1 MGWNKDFIL
10 LPYGNLWKTCRRLF
24 HQEFPLSNSSR
35 HESQELRVNHALLRS
50 LLLDPEKYR
59 DHFRYMTGALII
71 LLTYGLDVQGPD
83 DPVIMSAE
91 RASDVATHALNPGTY
106 MVDALPIL
114 EYVPA
119 WFPGAGFK
127 RKAREWNRLY
137 IEMNVLPFEIVK
149 KQMEDGTAP
158 PSFVSNKLTKLHEDP
173 HGCGYTEQELM
184 HTAGTMYETGTDTTY
199 TALLSFV
206 LAMTLFP
213 EAQHKAQDEID
224 RVVGQGRLPEFRD
237 RQSLVYVEAVLL
249 EVQRWQPIAPA
260 GVPHYIHVEDEYRG
274 YRIPKNTTVIEN
286 IWAILHDEKMYPD
299 PYAFKPERWIKDG
312 KINPAIRDIT
322 SGFGF
327 GRRICPGRY
336 LAMFTMYITAAS
348 ILAAF
353 EISKAVDENGEVIE
367 PKVEFISNIQNRPV
381 PFKCSIKP
389 RSMIHEKLVTE
400 AYDHEFH

>member
-1 MGWNKDFIL
+1 
-10 LPYGNLWKTCRRLF
+10 
-24 HQEFPLSNSSR
+24 
-35 HESQELRVNHALLRS
+35 
-50 LLLDPEKYR
+50 
-59 DHFRYMTGALII
+59 
-71 LLTYGLDVQGPD
+71 
-83 DPVIMSAE
+83 MSAE

-106 MVDALPIL
+106 MVDTLPIL
-114 EYVPA
+114 EHLPA

-137 IEMNVLPFEIVK
+137 IEMNHSAIRDRQEADGRSHPSSKIYEVRHSRENFLKDRRNSTVLHLSR
-149 KQMEDGTAP
+149 ME
-158 PSFVSNKLTKLHEDP
+158 LTKLHEDP

-336 LAMFTMYITAAS
+336 LAMSTMYITAAS

-353 EISKAVDENGEVIE
+353 EISKEVDENGEVIE
-367 PKVEFISNIQNRPV
+367 PKVEFISNIQ
-381 PFKCSIKP
+381 K
-389 RSMIHEKLVTE
+389 
-400 AYDHEFH
+400 